1 MKYKNLELE
10 ILNTQLMMKEVHH
23 QVDLMHFQLKAIY
36 MKIVLKK
43 LKARVTMTAK

>member
-23 QVDLMHFQLKAIY
+23 RVDLMHFQLKAIH